1 MPTTNSDRQKIFF
14 PGLAIGLTTLAFI
27 VAKTGRDALFFQ
39 GRGILQLPI
48 ATIMITT
55 ASLPLA
61 MVFVKAMK
69 SWGARPARLGLMLFA
84 AATLGASAP
93 FLQPGD
99 SALLFN
105 IFILIPAVFAIIFA
119 SLWLLASDIFE
130 TTPKAQAA
138 RAFSKIGASSLA
150 GGMAGGFVA
159 KGLGHLVEPK
169 WLIFFGALMVLV
181 VVGLVAYT
189 HRRFPSNVAP
199 KQPHEDAKSGYLT
212 PLANPYALTL
222 LCISMTGALAGLL
235 IDVQFYISATTASM
249 GSKGNANF
257 FANFYILLNFGSLLL
272 QLFVTPKIQD
282 KIGIRG
288 GLMVLPFA
296 LVGGAS
302 FASAAA
308 TALSLSVL
316 RVTEGGLRSS
326 VHRSIW
332 EQAFVAVDSR
342 ERSFVKLAVDGVG
355 ARVAEGIAAGAL
367 YFWVRQIAPGGVI
380 AQPLDTRWM
389 AWLTL
394 ATVVVWLG
402 ITQKLRQQTL
412 QEKTP
417 IAGTLEVDIE
427 CERFPDQCPC
437 TTELGKGVA

>member
-39 GRGILQLPI
+39 GKGILQLPI

-61 MVFVKAMK
+61 MLFVKAMK
-69 SWGARPARLGLMLFA
+69 TWGARPARLGLMLFA

-150 GGMAGGFVA
+150 GGMVGGFVA

-169 WLIFFGALMVLV
+169 WLIFFGALTVLG

-189 HRRFPSNVAP
+189 
-199 KQPHEDAKSGYLT
+199 
-212 PLANPYALTL
+212 
-222 LCISMTGALAGLL
+222 
-235 IDVQFYISATTASM
+235 
-249 GSKGNANF
+249 
-257 FANFYILLNFGSLLL
+257 
-272 QLFVTPKIQD
+272 
-282 KIGIRG
+282 
-288 GLMVLPFA
+288 
-296 LVGGAS
+296 
-302 FASAAA
+302 
-308 TALSLSVL
+308 
-316 RVTEGGLRSS
+316 
-326 VHRSIW
+326 
-332 EQAFVAVDSR
+332 
-342 ERSFVKLAVDGVG
+342 
-355 ARVAEGIAAGAL
+355 
-367 YFWVRQIAPGGVI
+367 
-380 AQPLDTRWM
+380 
-389 AWLTL
+389 
-394 ATVVVWLG
+394 
-402 ITQKLRQQTL
+402 
-412 QEKTP
+412 
-417 IAGTLEVDIE
+417 
-427 CERFPDQCPC
+427 
-437 TTELGKGVA
+437 